1 MQTYTGIHSQSSC
14 AWREPRVVTDT
25 PIREHFIGSLPSLN
39 ACISLS
45 TDQYGCQV
53 SVCLLHQN
61 SETIEGQKASAPPG
75 APQAQPRQAGV

>member
-1 MQTYTGIHSQSSC
+1 MRTYTGIHSQSSC
-14 AWREPRVVTDT
+14 PWGEPRVETDT

-45 TDQYGCQV
+45 TDRYGWQV

-61 SETIEGQKASAPPG
+61 SETLEGQGPQPLLE
-75 APQAQPRQAGV
+75 PHQAQPRQAGV